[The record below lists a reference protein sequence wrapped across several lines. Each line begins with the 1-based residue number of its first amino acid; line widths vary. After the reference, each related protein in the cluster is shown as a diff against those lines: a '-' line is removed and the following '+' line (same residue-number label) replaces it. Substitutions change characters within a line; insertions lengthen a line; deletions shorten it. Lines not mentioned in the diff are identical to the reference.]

1 MKKRLIW
8 VEGHDFTGWC
18 CSHCTLGITAPHLES
33 TVAALAF
40 NCLAQDT
47 FEKHI
52 CAEKLDT
59 IGKFESAGGS
69 RLFHNILL
77 GIHSLSTAKNVFALV
92 GYSPFDTVG
101 KSS

>member
-8 VEGHDFTGWC
+8 VEGHDFTGSC
-18 CSHCTLGITAPHLES
+18 CSHCTLGITAPHLEAPWPRSPS
-33 TVAALAF
+33 TASPKRPSRSTSAP
-40 NCLAQDT
+40 
-47 FEKHI
+47 
-52 CAEKLDT
+52 KLDT

>member
-1 MKKRLIW
+1 MY
-8 VEGHDFTGWC
+8 EYPFA
-18 CSHCTLGITAPHLES
+18 LGRRSRFPRGVLLPLHPWASRHRISKAPWPRSPSTASPNRPSRS
-33 TVAALAF
+33 TSAP
-40 NCLAQDT
+40 
-47 FEKHI
+47 
-52 CAEKLDT
+52 KLDT

-101 KSS
+101 